1 MEEHSLPFGE
11 DIEVS
16 KGLVVQRRCLLTT
29 MAGLILTRSLPA
41 WGQTQGAKIT
51 FEAFLAE
58 VIPEAKRLVT
68 DTSADGQDKYL
79 RTVAAAALR
88 IGAVTPPD
96 MRATGPGNYIG
107 VNPGGDPFNVL
118 HWRMDPHSEIR
129 IHPHIYGNVVT
140 LGLDGAVEVVNYE
153 VEGARDWKA
162 AGPFMVRRTMRQT
175 LKAGDVNLVN
185 LERNYMHGFRTGAE
199 GARGLDIT
207 TRILERVD
215 SPVLVVKDPAAERT
229 EARWLYEDSQMNAKP
244 APRT

>member
-1 MEEHSLPFGE
+1 MEEHSLPLGE
-11 DIEVS
+11 EIEVS

-29 MAGLILTRSLPA
+29 LAGLILTRSLPA

-58 VIPEAKRLVT
+58 VIPEAKRLVA
-68 DTSADGQDKYL
+68 DSSADGQDKYL
-79 RTVAAAALR
+79 RTVAAAAVR

-140 LGLDGAVEVVNYE
+140 LGLEGAVEVVNYE
-153 VEGARDWKA
+153 VEGVRDWKA
-162 AGPFMVRRTMRQT
+162 AGPFMVRRTVRQT
-175 LKAGDVNLVN
+175 LKSGDVNLVN

-199 GARGLDIT
+199 GGRGLDIT

-215 SPVLVVKDPAAERT
+215 SPVLVVKDPSAERT